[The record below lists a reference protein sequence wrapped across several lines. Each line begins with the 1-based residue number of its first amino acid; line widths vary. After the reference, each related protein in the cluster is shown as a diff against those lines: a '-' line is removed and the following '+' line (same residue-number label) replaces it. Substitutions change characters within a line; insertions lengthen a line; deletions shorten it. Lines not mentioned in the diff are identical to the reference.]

1 MSTQG
6 SHLSAAVL
14 SNSSIKNLSVEL
26 FKSEGNVFS
35 MDSYVAEL
43 WLTLFELLQVFVQIY
58 FKAVAELL
66 VMHRGVGCL
75 RHSTDIG

>member
-1 MSTQG
+1 MYLLLSLTCEIESRNFHYQSQWKMSTQG

-43 WLTLFELLQVFVQIY
+43 
-58 FKAVAELL
+58 
-66 VMHRGVGCL
+66 
-75 RHSTDIG
+75 